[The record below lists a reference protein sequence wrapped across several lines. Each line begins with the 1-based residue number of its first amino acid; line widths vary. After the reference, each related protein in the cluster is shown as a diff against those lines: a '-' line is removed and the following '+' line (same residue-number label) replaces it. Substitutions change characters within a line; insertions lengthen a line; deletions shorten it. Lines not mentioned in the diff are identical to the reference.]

1 MRPIG
6 HLKDETQARCF
17 ADFLYGEGVENQVD
31 PGPEHSWEIW
41 VLDDAHV
48 DAAKSLLDEFR
59 RNPDDPRFTEASRV
73 AVKQKQLDREKAVPR
88 RARVIDTRTIFYS
101 PPVPLG
107 AVSLTLIGISVVAA
121 LFTQLGNEDRFVQPL
136 SITQYQHDGEYLR
149 WNGGLPEVRRGQVWR
164 LFTPIFLH
172 FGILHVLFNM
182 LWLRD
187 LGSMVEA
194 RKGTR
199 KLLML
204 VLVLAGTSNFGQY
217 LISGPNFGGMS
228 GVVYGLL
235 GYIWMQGKFNPASR
249 LSLQR
254 QTVTFMIAWFFLCL
268 TGLVGPVANA
278 AHAVGLALGIAW
290 GFLAARIAVLMR
302 RG

>member
-6 HLKDETQARCF
+6 HLQDETQARRF
-17 ADFLYGEGVENQVD
+17 AGFLDGEGVESRAD
-31 PGPEHSWEIW
+31 PGRQNSWEIW

-59 RNPDDPRFTEASRV
+59 RNPDDPRFTEASHV
-73 AVKQKQLDREKAVPR
+73 AVKQKQLDRGKAVPR

-107 AVSLTLIGISVVAA
+107 VVSLTLIGISVVAA

-149 WNGGLPEVRRGQVWR
+149 WNGGLPEVRHGQLWR

-172 FGILHVLFNM
+172 FGLLHILFNM

-194 RKGTR
+194 RKGPW
-199 KLLML
+199 KLLLL
-204 VLVLAGTSNFGQY
+204 VLALAGTSNFGQY

-249 LSLQR
+249 LSLQP

-268 TGLVGPVANA
+268 TGLMGPIANA
-278 AHAVGLALGIAW
+278 AHAVGLALGVAW
-290 GFLAARIAVLMR
+290 GFLAARIAVQMR
-302 RG
+302 HR